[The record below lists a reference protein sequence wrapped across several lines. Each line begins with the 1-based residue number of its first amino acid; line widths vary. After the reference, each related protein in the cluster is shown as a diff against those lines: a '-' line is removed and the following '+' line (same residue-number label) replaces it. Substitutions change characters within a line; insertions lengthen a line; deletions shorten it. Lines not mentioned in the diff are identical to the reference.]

1 VKESQQGG
9 GQTVREYRDGRREVI
24 FPTGQRQITHRD
36 GTEETIFVSGQK
48 QIEYPDGKK
57 VTVFSDGQQK
67 TEYPDGKK
75 VTVHADGQRQTTL
88 PDGTE
93 VTVFADD
100 GTARDDGKSYTTE
113 KTTFPDGRKKV
124 LWTNGNIDMN
134 YPDGTKET
142 VLPSGEKQTTFPDG
156 TTEIV
161 TAKGL
166 HIPAVLQPSRS
177 PCSSDYH
184 DCDSRALQAQ
194 GGRYW
199 RSVEQL
205 AEHLAAPFRGDME
218 KVARVMFRWIADNIA
233 YDVQRLRRMN
243 MPGYS
248 SGDSQTAETVMR
260 TGRAVCEGYSRL
272 LCDMC
277 DAVGVP
283 CKYVGGDARGGEDD
297 REPEGHGWN
306 ALSFDGS
313 RSWHLCDVCWAA
325 GSTSG
330 GSGATLSRQTSTDT
344 LARASSSAF
353 TRRFTKKWWCT
364 APQHFVE
371 RHLPKDRGDQLLERP
386 VSKADWARMR
396 DTAWTPTTFTAMND
410 GDEVLAP
417 STGVLR
423 RGQRVEFR
431 IFLAEDSPSTLR
443 LCWNNSW
450 GDEAAET
457 LRSQR
462 GRGGYVH
469 SLTVQARSSGTVT
482 VHKQGPTRQTS
493 TGTTT
498 GYNGLAE
505 WKVE

>member
-1 VKESQQGG
+1 
-9 GQTVREYRDGRREVI
+9 
-24 FPTGQRQITHRD
+24 
-36 GTEETIFVSGQK
+36 
-48 QIEYPDGKK
+48 
-57 VTVFSDGQQK
+57 
-67 TEYPDGKK
+67 
-75 VTVHADGQRQTTL
+75 
-88 PDGTE
+88 
-93 VTVFADD
+93 
-100 GTARDDGKSYTTE
+100 
-113 KTTFPDGRKKV
+113 
-124 LWTNGNIDMN
+124 
-134 YPDGTKET
+134 
-142 VLPSGEKQTTFPDG
+142 
-156 TTEIV
+156 
-161 TAKGL
+161 
-166 HIPAVLQPSRS
+166 
-177 PCSSDYH
+177 
-184 DCDSRALQAQ
+184 
-194 GGRYW
+194 
-199 RSVEQL
+199 
-205 AEHLAAPFRGDME
+205 
-218 KVARVMFRWIADNIA
+218 
-233 YDVQRLRRMN
+233 
-243 MPGYS
+243 
-248 SGDSQTAETVMR
+248 
-260 TGRAVCEGYSRL
+260 
-272 LCDMC
+272 
-277 DAVGVP
+277 VP
-283 CKYVGGDARGGEDD
+283 CNYVCGDARGGEDD

-371 RHLPKDRGDQLLERP
+371 RHLPEDRGDQLLERP

-469 SLTVQARSSGTVT
+469 SLTVQARSSGAVT

>member
-1 VKESQQGG
+1 V
-9 GQTVREYRDGRREVI
+9 
-24 FPTGQRQITHRD
+24 
-36 GTEETIFVSGQK
+36 TI
-48 QIEYPDGKK
+48 
-57 VTVFSDGQQK
+57 
-67 TEYPDGKK
+67 
-75 VTVHADGQRQTTL
+75 
-88 PDGTE
+88 
-93 VTVFADD
+93 FADD
-100 GTARDDGKSYTTE
+100 RRGRDDGKVYHKQ
-113 KTTFPDGRKKV
+113 KTTFPDKREQV

-134 YPDGTKET
+134 YPDGTKKT

-330 GSGATLSRQTSTDT
+330 GFGATLSRQTSTDT
-344 LARASSSAF
+344 LARASSRGF

-364 APQHFVE
+364 APRHFVE
-371 RHLPKDRGDQLLERP
+371 RHLPEDRGDQLLERP

-431 IFLAEDSPSTLR
+431 IFLAEDSPSALR
-443 LCWNNSW
+443 LQWN
-450 GDEAAET
+450 DESMPPFGTTGADA
-457 LRSQR
+457 LRAQR

-469 SLTVQARSSGTVT
+469 SVTVQARSGRVGVYKEGSSSY
-482 VHKQGPTRQTS
+482 R
-493 TGTTT
+493 
-498 GYNGLAE
+498 GLAE